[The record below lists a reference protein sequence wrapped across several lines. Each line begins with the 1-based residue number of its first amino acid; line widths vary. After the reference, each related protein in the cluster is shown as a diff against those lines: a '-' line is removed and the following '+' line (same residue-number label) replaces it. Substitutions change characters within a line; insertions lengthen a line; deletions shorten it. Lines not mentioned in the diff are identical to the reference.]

1 MSNPNHVWVLMG
13 KKLSGSIVPIEEQE
27 LERLL
32 FENPELWYSYEL
44 LQAVM
49 SLDDVPVEFIKE
61 INSLLDSKSGAE
73 KLNNLLQEKLNIQ
86 DEEPEKGFFSKYIR
100 HSLILAG
107 IALVG
112 CSIWFLPSFN
122 KPLANKQEIAS
133 SSTNEIVAPKG
144 SKTQITL
151 ADGTQIWLN
160 AGSKLIYP
168 KNFSM
173 ENREVF
179 LNGEAYFKVVHDDKH
194 VFIVHTPEAII
205 RDLGTTFNVKA
216 YSGSATTETTL
227 IEGSVEIILKNNSA
241 HKILIQPNE
250 KLVLHN
256 QERSTRQSKQI
267 EKAVPIYEVAKIV
280 PFSAT
285 NDIIE
290 TAWVSNKLIFR
301 DLSFENLVTEME
313 RHFNVDISIEGETLK
328 KQQVT
333 GIFRNESIGEA
344 LKFLQEIVP
353 FKITIENEKILINE

>member
-1 MSNPNHVWVLMG
+1 MSNPDRIWVLMG
-13 KKLSGSIVPIEEQE
+13 KKLSGSIVSIELQE
-27 LERLL
+27 LEKLL

-49 SLDDVPVEFIKE
+49 SLDDVPAEFINE
-61 INSLLDSKSGAE
+61 INSLLDSKSGAAKFNSLLEE
-73 KLNNLLQEKLNIQ
+73 KLQPH
-86 DEEPEKGFFSKYIR
+86 EEVPESSFFSKYKR
-100 HSLILAG
+100 HSLVLAG
-107 IALVG
+107 FVLIG
-112 CSIWFLPSFN
+112 CSVWFWPSFN
-122 KPLANKQEIAS
+122 TPVVAKQEIAS

-160 AGSKLIYP
+160 AGSKLIYS

-194 VFIVHTPEAII
+194 AFVVHTPEATI

-227 IEGSVEIILKNNSA
+227 IEGSVEIILKNKSA
-241 HKILIQPNE
+241 QKILIQPNE

-256 QERSTRQSKQI
+256 QEKPAQLSKEI
-267 EKAVPIYEVAKIV
+267 ETAEPIFEVSKIV
-280 PFSAT
+280 PYKIT

-290 TAWVSNKLIFR
+290 TAWVSDKLIFR
-301 DLSFENLVTEME
+301 DRILEDVVTEME
-313 RHFNVDISIEGETLK
+313 RRYNVDIDIQGESLK

-333 GIFRNESIGEA
+333 GSFRNESVREA

-353 FKITIENEKILINE
+353 FKIKIENEKIFINE

>member
-1 MSNPNHVWVLMG
+1 MNNPDRIWVLMG
-13 KKLSGSIVPIEEQE
+13 KKLSGSIVSTEEQE

-49 SLDDVPVEFIKE
+49 SLDDVPAEFINE
-61 INSLLDSKSGAE
+61 INSLLDSKSGAAKFNSLLEE
-73 KLNNLLQEKLNIQ
+73 KLHTH
-86 DEEPEKGFFSKYIR
+86 DEVPESSFFSKYKR
-100 HSLILAG
+100 HSLVLAG
-107 IALVG
+107 IVLVG
-112 CSIWFLPSFN
+112 CSVWFWPSFN
-122 KPLANKQEIAS
+122 TPVVARQEIAS

-160 AGSKLIYP
+160 AGSKLVYS

-179 LNGEAYFKVVHDDKH
+179 LDGEAYFKVVHHDKH
-194 VFIVHTPEAII
+194 AFIVHTPEATI

-216 YSGSATTETTL
+216 YSGSPTTETTL
-227 IEGSVEIILKNNSA
+227 IEGSVEIVLKSSSKQ
-241 HKILIQPNE
+241 KILIQPNE

-256 QERSTRQSKQI
+256 QENSPQQSKNI
-267 EKAVPIYEVAKIV
+267 ETASPIFEVSKIV

-290 TAWVSNKLIFR
+290 TAWVSDKLIFR
-301 DLSFENLVTEME
+301 DRSFEDLVIEME
-313 RHFNVDISIEGETLK
+313 RHYDVDITVEGETLK

-344 LKFLQEIVP
+344 LKILQEIIP
-353 FKITIENEKILINE
+353 FKLTINNQKILINE